1 MVNEYANLK
10 VCSMLP
16 EQLDNFVR
24 NTARAGDVAVAYDNA
39 TRRRYI
45 YFCTHENIGKDARP
59 VWMAIDERSIIE
71 NRLQTMTLE
80 EKVDFLIDQYIE
92 NELCKLH

>member
-1 MVNEYANLK
+1 MVNEYSNIK
-10 VCSMLP
+10 VHAMLP
-16 EQLDNFVR
+16 EQLDDFVR

-39 TRRRYI
+39 TRRRYM
-45 YFCTHENIGKDARP
+45 YFCTEDNIGKGANP
-59 VWMAIDERSIIE
+59 VWIAVDERWIIE
-71 NRLQTMTLE
+71 NRLKSMTLE